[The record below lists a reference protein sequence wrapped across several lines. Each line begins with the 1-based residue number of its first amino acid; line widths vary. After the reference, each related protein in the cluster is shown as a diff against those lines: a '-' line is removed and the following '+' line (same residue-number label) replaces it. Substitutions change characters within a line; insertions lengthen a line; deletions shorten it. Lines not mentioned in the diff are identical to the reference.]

1 MEAYLAWQA
10 LQSIVSYLIMV
21 LILSFLV
28 WGVEGQAS
36 GRFDADGSVTLVTAL
51 VALGLS
57 PAPVSTGS
65 PFGALKSGPSLALTI
80 PACFSLPHAGVML
93 SPHLVFLKYPYHAF

>member
-21 LILSFLV
+21 LTLSFLV

-51 VALGLS
+51 VVWDCLQLLYPQG
-57 PAPVSTGS
+57 
-65 PFGALKSGPSLALTI
+65 
-80 PACFSLPHAGVML
+80 
-93 SPHLVFLKYPYHAF
+93 PHLVF